1 MHLRR
6 GAQESDFSR
15 KDQTKFQEKR
25 EGWRAHQANTRR
37 GGRTGIGIPYLP
49 SNLSVIIFQS
59 LIQLTRR
66 FAIGKTIMCNFVEPS
81 FLEIITDFT
90 SVNPIFRRVDSE
102 DFTKKFECSFSVAFE
117 LREDLTHIEVPLR
130 AEPPGVEQEVTRNG
144 NSHDGAANINVWK
157 VE

>member
-15 KDQTKFQEKR
+15 KGQTRFQEKR

-37 GGRTGIGIPYLP
+37 GGGTGIGIPYLP

-59 LIQLTRR
+59 LIQLTRC
-66 FAIGKTIMCNFVEPS
+66 FAIGKTIMCNFVQPS

-90 SVNPIFRRVDSE
+90 SVDPIFRRVDSE
-102 DFTKKFECSFSVAFE
+102 DFTKKFECSFPVAFE
-117 LREDLTHIEVPLR
+117 IREYLTHIEVPFR
-130 AEPPGVEQEVTRNG
+130 VTSCSTHGGSARSG
-144 NSHDGAANINVWK
+144 NSHDGA
-157 VE
+157 